1 MPHDHNH
8 THTHQTGHKH
18 GHGGGHGHHHHHI
31 DPEAGDLRVG
41 LAVAVNV
48 LLTVAQIIGG
58 VLSGSVALIADAIH
72 NLSDAASLAIAFF
85 ARKIARRPTDAQ
97 MTFGYKRVELV
108 AALINLT
115 TLVVIGIYLAYEGI
129 MRFFEP
135 PEVAGWLVIIVA
147 GVALVVDVITALL
160 TWSMAKDSA
169 NIRAAFLHN
178 VADALG
184 SVAVIVVG
192 VLIVAF
198 DWYLADP
205 IATLGIAAY
214 IIWMGLGELRGVARI
229 LMLGAPPGLDV
240 EDVIRAMEMEEGVEE
255 VHHVHLWQISE
266 EVTSLEAH
274 VVVTPINWSDA
285 NAVKTALKTTLNN
298 RFGIGHVTL
307 DMEAPGDVCVAP
319 RRIGGTRQSVSG

>member
-1 MPHDHNH
+1 MPHDHSH
-8 THTHQTGHKH
+8 SH
-18 GHGGGHGHHHHHI
+18 GHHHHHHI

-41 LAVAVNV
+41 LAVAANV
-48 LLTVAQIIGG
+48 LLTLAQIVGG
-58 VLSGSVALIADAIH
+58 LLSGSVALIADAIH

-85 ARKIARRPTDAQ
+85 ARKIARRPTDGT

-115 TLVVIGIYLAYEGI
+115 TLIVIGIYLAYEGV
-129 MRFFEP
+129 MRFFNP

-147 GVALVVDVITALL
+147 GIALVVDAVTALL
-160 TWSMAKDSA
+160 TWRMAKDSA

-198 DWYLADP
+198 DWHLADP

-214 IIWMGLGELRGVARI
+214 VIWMGLSELKGVAHI
-229 LMLGAPPGLDV
+229 LMLGAPQGID
-240 EDVIRAMEMEEGVEE
+240 VEE
-255 VHHVHLWQISE
+255 VLSGMETVPGVENVHHLHLWQISE
-266 EVTSLEAH
+266 DVISLEAH
-274 VVVTPINWSDA
+274 VVVSGGGWSDVLPVKA
-285 NAVKTALKTTLNN
+285 AVKAHLVD
-298 RFGIGHVTL
+298 RWGIAHVTL
-307 DMEAPGDVCVAP
+307 DIENVDATCDTPQ
-319 RRIGGTRQSVSG
+319 RIGGTKPSLG

>member
-1 MPHDHNH
+1 MPHDHSHGRSHNH
-8 THTHQTGHKH
+8 SH
-18 GHGGGHGHHHHHI
+18 GHNHHHHI

-48 LLTVAQIIGG
+48 LLTVAQIVGG
-58 VLSGSVALIADAIH
+58 LLSGSVALIADAIH
-72 NLSDAASLAIAFF
+72 NLSDAASLAIAFL
-85 ARKIARRPTDAQ
+85 ARKVARRPTDSQ

-115 TLVVIGIYLAYEGI
+115 TLIVIGVYLIYEGI

-135 PEVAGWLVIIVA
+135 PEVAGWLVIVVA
-147 GVALVVDVITALL
+147 GIALVVDVVTALL

-192 VLIVAF
+192 ILIVAF

-205 IATLGIAAY
+205 IATLAIAGY
-214 IIWMGLGELRGVARI
+214 IIWMGLAELKGVARI
-229 LMLGAPPGLDV
+229 LMLGTPPGLDAEEV
-240 EDVIRAMEMEEGVEE
+240 IAAMEDVQGVENI
-255 VHHVHLWQISE
+255 HHVHLWQISE
-266 EVTSLEAH
+266 EVTSVEAH
-274 VVVTPINWSDA
+274 VVVEDTYWPDA
-285 NAVKTALKTTLNN
+285 SAVKTLLKSTLQE

-307 DMEAPGDVCVAP
+307 DMEGPGGLCEAPQ
-319 RRIGGTRQSVSG
+319 RIGGTR

>member
-1 MPHDHNH
+1 MPHDHARDVPH
-8 THTHQTGHKH
+8 THSH
-18 GHGGGHGHHHHHI
+18 GHSHGHHHHHHI
-31 DPEAGDLRVG
+31 DPEAGDFRVA

-48 LLTVAQIIGG
+48 FLTLAQIVGG
-58 VLSGSVALIADAIH
+58 LLSGSVALIADAIH

-85 ARKIARRPTDAQ
+85 ARKISRRPTDGQ

-115 TLVVIGIYLAYEGI
+115 TLIVIGIYLAYEGI
-129 MRFFEP
+129 MRFFAP
-135 PEVAGWLVIIVA
+135 PEVAGWLVIVVA
-147 GVALVVDVITALL
+147 GIALVVDTITALL
-160 TWSMAKDSA
+160 TWRMAQDSA

-178 VADALG
+178 LADALG

-198 DWYLADP
+198 DWHLADP
-205 IATLGIAAY
+205 IATLAIAGY
-214 IIWMGLGELRGVARI
+214 IIWMGLGELKGVARI
-229 LMLGAPPGLDV
+229 LMLGTPPGLDAEEVIGAMEVVQGV
-240 EDVIRAMEMEEGVEE
+240 ED

-274 VVVTPINWSDA
+274 VVVSEGHWKDLAAIKS
-285 NAVKTALKTTLNN
+285 ALKSVLKQ

-307 DMEAPGDVCVAP
+307 DMEAVHGRCDGAQ
-319 RRIGGTRQSVSG
+319 RIGGKR

>member
-1 MPHDHNH
+1 MPHDHSH
-8 THTHQTGHKH
+8 AH
-18 GHGGGHGHHHHHI
+18 GQSHGHHHHI
-31 DPEAGDLRVG
+31 DPEAGDMRVG

-48 LLTVAQIIGG
+48 LLTVAQIVGG
-58 VLSGSVALIADAIH
+58 LLSGSVALIADAIH

-115 TLVVIGIYLAYEGI
+115 TLIVIGLYLAYEGI

-147 GVALVVDVITALL
+147 GVALVVDAITALL
-160 TWSMAKDSA
+160 TWRMAKDSA

-184 SVAVIVVG
+184 SVAVIIVG
-192 VLIVAF
+192 ILIVAF
-198 DWYLADP
+198 DWHLADP
-205 IATLGIAAY
+205 IATLGIAGY
-214 IIWMGLGELRGVARI
+214 IIWMGLAELKGVARI
-229 LMLGAPPGLDV
+229 LMLGAPPGLDAEEV
-240 EDVIRAMEMEEGVEE
+240 VSAMEEVQGVENI
-255 VHHVHLWQISE
+255 HHVHLWQISE
-266 EVTSLEAH
+266 DVTSLEAH
-274 VVVTPINWSDA
+274 VVVTDENWPDA
-285 NAVKTALKTTLNN
+285 SGVKAAVKSTLHE

-307 DMEAPGDVCVAP
+307 DMEGADCPCEGAQ
-319 RRIGGTRQSVSG
+319 RIGGAR

>member
-1 MPHDHNH
+1 MSHDHTQTQGDTHNH
-8 THTHQTGHKH
+8 GHKH
-18 GHGGGHGHHHHHI
+18 SHSHGRGHHHHI
-31 DPEAGDLRVG
+31 DPNAGDLRVG

-58 VLSGSVALIADAIH
+58 LLSGSVALIADAIH

-129 MRFFEP
+129 MRFFAP
-135 PEVAGWLVIIVA
+135 PEVAGWMVIIVA
-147 GVALVVDVITALL
+147 GIALMVDTITALL
-160 TWSMAKDSA
+160 TWRMAKDSA

-184 SVAVIVVG
+184 SVAVIIVG
-192 VLIVAF
+192 ILIVAF

-205 IATLGIAAY
+205 IATLGIAGY
-214 IIWMGLGELRGVARI
+214 VIWMGLAELKSVARI
-229 LMLGAPPGLDV
+229 LMLGAPEGMECEQVLT
-240 EDVIRAMEMEEGVEE
+240 AMEALPGVKD
-255 VHHVHLWQISE
+255 VHHLHLWQISE

-274 VVVTPINWSDA
+274 IVVGADQWPDA
-285 NAVKTALKTTLNN
+285 SAVKAAVKEMLQ
-298 RFGIGHVTL
+298 RQFGIGHVTL
-307 DMEAPGDVCVAP
+307 DLEAEEHACDAP
-319 RRIGGTRQSVSG
+319 RRIGGTG